1 MSWNQGF
8 KNWYEGQNRF
18 PSVSPKIVKIGKT
31 GENRFKFKIQNLGF
45 FSKNQLKIEINQ
57 SEILVYLPSFYSK
70 PNRAQ
75 KHWETH
81 TIVVHPETLDVVV
94 TFRPVTP
101 PKPPFP
107 QMTSSMSPL
116 PPRLLLVEFRA
127 PEGHLDEQLAAP
139 AMTSSHP
146 MFGSLQTTQSYINNS
161 Y

>member
-1 MSWNQGF
+1 M
-8 KNWYEGQNRF
+8 RA
-18 PSVSPKIVKIGKT
+18 KT
-31 GENRFKFKIQNLGF
+31 GSHRFHRKSWKSVKRTKIDSNSKFKIWDF
-45 FSKNQLKIEINQ
+45 FSSKNQLKIEINQ

-81 TIVVHPETLDVVV
+81 TIVIHPETLDVVV